1 MNQDH
6 IKQIFKY
13 NETLSNINIDRR
25 KKYENYNRM
34 LKTNN
39 TKSILIQNEK
49 KINEQKKKVIN
60 YLLQDL
66 KKKEN
71 NKSKIYSN
79 LSSVSDINKLTEY
92 LK

>member
-13 NETLSNINIDRR
+13 NETLSSINTDRK

-34 LKTNN
+34 LKT
-39 TKSILIQNEK
+39 TSINSNLIQNEK

-71 NKSKIYSN
+71 NNNKIYSN
-79 LSSVSDINKLTEY
+79 LSSVSDISKLTEY